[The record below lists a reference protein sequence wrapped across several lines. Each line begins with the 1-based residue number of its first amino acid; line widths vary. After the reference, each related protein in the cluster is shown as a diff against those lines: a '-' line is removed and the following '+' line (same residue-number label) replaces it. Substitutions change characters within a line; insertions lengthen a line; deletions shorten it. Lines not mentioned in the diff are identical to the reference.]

1 MSDYLDPNSE
11 ELLRDFFE
19 EAQLQVDL
27 MEQNVLVLEND
38 PTDKDSVDELFRAAH
53 TLKGGAATVQMV
65 ELSQFTHVVEDVL
78 DEVRSGNIEM
88 TAVVV
93 DIILPAIDVIKLM
106 LEARLEGSVY
116 EDTDVIEEARSKLH
130 GLLSGEVAAAAPPP
144 QSQKKPDK
152 KESATDSSSVA
163 GDFMTEYEIYELFEH
178 AGKGNTVY
186 RVRVDF
192 DESALMNTV
201 GGIQVYSILKK
212 LGIILKTN
220 PDFESLNEDVFH
232 PSVYYYITS
241 EESVENIL
249 SRVTISD
256 VTVGNDIVEITEGM
270 VEDILKGNKIADAA
284 TPYITSPAPEA
295 KEESSYVPASTGHS
309 DSAESDNL
317 FGDEEESLKEVF
329 SEVPATSGVDDSK
342 KIKKPQ
348 QGKKEVSSS
357 ILRVDSRKIDNLL
370 NMVSEAVI
378 NKSTINKVMVDLGMV
393 QSDFVSI
400 ASMMEFDM
408 RNLVDTLPD
417 VAKSIAEGKN
427 ARDVMDEY
435 RARFTNVLSSYNQFS
450 SKLKKSVNDLKNV
463 SQKLSVNTGNLQE
476 GIMKIRMVPISSIFA
491 RFPRLV
497 RDLSHSLN
505 KQVDLRM
512 EGEDT
517 ELDKSV
523 IEDLLDPLIHVVRN
537 SIDHGI
543 ETPDKRRSAGKNPAG
558 SILLKASNEGS
569 MILIEISDDGAG
581 IDKAKVLKKAVE
593 RGLIP
598 NEQALSSESE
608 IFDLLYEPGFST
620 AQKVTNVSG
629 RGVGMDVVKTQIE
642 KLKGSIVMSSTP
654 GQGTKT
660 SIRLPLTLAI
670 IQGLLVQSGPEVYSI
685 PVSSVI
691 DSHRISKDSIRTVD
705 SYEVFNVRNEVV
717 FLVRLSQLFGIK
729 TENKQSH
736 SYVVIVGTE
745 ERKIGLV
752 VDRLIGEEDVVI
764 KPLKDDFSN
773 TPGIA
778 GATIL
783 GDGKVSLII
792 DVTQLLDMGAIRQIE
807 TKQKEEFL
815 IGS

>member
-38 PTDKDSVDELFRAAH
+38 PTDKESVDELFRAAH
-53 TLKGGAATVQMV
+53 TLKGGAATVQMD

-88 TAVVV
+88 TAIVV

-106 LEARLEGSVY
+106 LEARLEGAVY
-116 EDTDVIEEARSKLH
+116 EDDEVIEGARSKLH
-130 GLLSGEVAAAAPPP
+130 NLLSGEIAVAAP
-144 QSQKKPDK
+144 QSQKKPDVK
-152 KESATDSSSVA
+152 KDSATDSSSVA
-163 GDFMTEYEIYELFEH
+163 DDFMTEYEIYELFEH
-178 AGKGNTVY
+178 AGKGNVVY

-212 LGIILKTN
+212 LGVILKTN

-232 PSVYYYITS
+232 PTVYYYITT
-241 EESVENIL
+241 EESVDHIL

-256 VTVGNDIVEITEGM
+256 VTVDNDIIEITESM
-270 VEDILKGNKIADAA
+270 VEEILKGNKIPDAA
-284 TPYITSPAPEA
+284 TPYIATTP
-295 KEESSYVPASTGHS
+295 
-309 DSAESDNL
+309 DSALAPVEVSAPAVVDA
-317 FGDEEESLKEVF
+317 DEFFADEDESLKEVF
-329 SEVPATSGVDDSK
+329 SDVTASSNSDDVK
-342 KIKKPQ
+342 KLKKAQ
-348 QGKKEVSSS
+348 QGKKEISSS

-378 NKSTINKVMVDLGMV
+378 NKATINKVMVDLGAI

-408 RNLVDTLPD
+408 RNLVETLPD
-417 VAKSIAEGKN
+417 VAKAIAEGKN

-435 RARFTNVLSSYNQFS
+435 KARFANVMSSYNQFS

-476 GIMKIRMVPISSIFA
+476 GIMKIRMVPISSIFG

-543 ETPDKRRSAGKNPAG
+543 ESPATRSSMGKNPTG
-558 SILLKASNEGS
+558 KILLKASNEGS

-581 IDKAKVLKKAVE
+581 IDKTKVLKKAVE

-598 NEQALSSESE
+598 NEQTLSSDSE

-642 KLKGSIVMSSTP
+642 KLKGSIIMSSAP

-670 IQGLLVQSGPEVYSI
+670 IQGLLVQAGSEVYSI

-729 TENKQSH
+729 SENKQSH

-792 DVTQLLDMGAIRQIE
+792 DVTQLLDMGVIRQIE